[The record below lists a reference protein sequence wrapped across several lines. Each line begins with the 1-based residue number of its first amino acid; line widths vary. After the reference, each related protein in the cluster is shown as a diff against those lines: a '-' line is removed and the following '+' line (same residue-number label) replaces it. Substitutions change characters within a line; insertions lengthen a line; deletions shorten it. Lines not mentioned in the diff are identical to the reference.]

1 MDFPLVDSHVHLW
14 DPQRFSLPWLADL
27 PQLNRPYNLEQY
39 TNATQSLPV
48 SGMVYVEVGVAPAE
62 ALSEAHEIAQLAR
75 HEPRIQAIV
84 AAAPLE
90 QGSAI
95 RGYLE
100 TLVALGPCIK
110 GVRRNLQDEA
120 LDFCLQPA
128 FLQGVRLLC
137 EYKLSFD
144 LCIKHQHLPA
154 VTELVRQCP
163 EVTFILDHIGKPA
176 IKQGQ
181 IDPWSTHLK
190 QLATL
195 PNISCKISGL
205 VTEADHRQ
213 WKAADLAP
221 YIQTVLEAFGE
232 DRVMFGGDW
241 PVLLLASSYQR
252 WYETLHRSISD
263 LSPVAQRKFWG
274 ENARRIYI
282 SR

>member
-1 MDFPLVDSHVHLW
+1 MDFSIVDSHVHLW

-27 PQLNRPYNLEQY
+27 PQLNRPHSLEQY
-39 TNATQSLPV
+39 DDATQNLPV
-48 SGMVYVEVGVAPAE
+48 SGMVYVEVGVTPAE
-62 ALSEAHEIAQLAR
+62 TLREAREIAQLAQS
-75 HEPRIQAIV
+75 EPRIQAIV

-90 QGSAI
+90 QGLAVL
-95 RGYLE
+95 GYLE

-110 GVRRNLQDEA
+110 GVRRNLQDGA
-120 LDFCLQPA
+120 QDFCLQPD
-128 FLQGVRLLC
+128 FLQGVRLLR
-137 EYKLSFD
+137 EYDLSFD
-144 LCIKHQHLPA
+144 LCIKHQHLPY

-163 EVTFILDHIGKPA
+163 EVTFVLDHIGKPA
-176 IKQGQ
+176 IKEGQ
-181 IDPWSTHLK
+181 LDPWRMHLK

-195 PNISCKISGL
+195 PNVFCKISGL
-205 VTEADHRQ
+205 VTEADHHQ
-213 WKAADLAP
+213 WKAADLVP

-252 WYETLHRSISD
+252 WHETLNRLIGD